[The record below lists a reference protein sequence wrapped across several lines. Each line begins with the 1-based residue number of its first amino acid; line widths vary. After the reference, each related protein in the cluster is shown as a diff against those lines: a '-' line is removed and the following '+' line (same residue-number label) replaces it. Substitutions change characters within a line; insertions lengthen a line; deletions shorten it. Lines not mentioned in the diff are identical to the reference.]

1 MEGYDP
7 SLTGVLRRK
16 CTRAFQNA
24 WRLLPVWYKASERLE
39 PASVLDAREIEIY
52 RLYGMNRTPKE
63 IAIRLFISIHSS
75 ETRLNIISRKLHIR
89 RRDLKRFATEYV
101 GKAGVDENP
110 I

>member
-1 MEGYDP
+1 M
-7 SLTGVLRRK
+7 TGVIRRK

-63 IAIRLFISIHSS
+63 IAFRLFVSIQSAERHL
-75 ETRLNIISRKLHIR
+75 TIISRKLRIR
-89 RRDLKRFATEYV
+89 RHDLKRFAAEFVRGEGV
-101 GKAGVDENP
+101 GKN
-110 I
+110 